1 MDITVDRQDTAPARR
16 RRRVPWSPRSW
27 GEAVYLAA
35 GIPVQIVA
43 GAIFAG
49 MLLGSIAIRGPKTP
63 LDVALIWLA
72 GTALIFLL
80 TPVLTPVLTALLNT
94 VRASASS

>member
-1 MDITVDRQDTAPARR
+1 MVAMDITVDRQDTAPARR
-16 RRRVPWSPRSW
+16 RRRVPWSPRAW

-49 MLLGSIAIRGPKTP
+49 MIVWSIA
-63 LDVALIWLA
+63 VAQPSLRKL
-72 GTALIFLL
+72 
-80 TPVLTPVLTALLNT
+80 
-94 VRASASS
+94 SK